1 MWRPRLEVFSGLLAQ
16 AVPRRPCRAEPHTLQ
31 QPGSGP
37 GTAPLCS
44 LPALATGAEAVAS
57 WSPGKFNSQF
67 QGFRGQIPKVKKQS
81 VLLLNL
87 RKSGTLGDKNS
98 LDETTYEK
106 LAEETLDSLADFFE
120 DLGDKPFTSKDYD
133 VSLGNYKIW
142 IKYNPCHFEAYN
154 IVGSGVLTIKL
165 GGDLGTYVIN
175 KQTPNKQ
182 IWLSSPTSGP
192 KRYDWTG
199 KNWVYVHDGVSLH
212 ELLEMEFSQTLK
224 TQLDLSSL
232 VYSGKD
238 T

>member
-133 VSLGNYKIW
+133 VSLG
-142 IKYNPCHFEAYN
+142 
-154 IVGSGVLTIKL
+154 SGVLTIKL